1 MDSGMFKP
9 LQLAAVAA
17 LGQPPQWYRDLN
29 AIYAQRR
36 SLVFDLLDALDCTYD
51 PAQVGMFVWA
61 RIPDRYEDGY
71 ALADEVLEKAHV
83 FITPG
88 GIFGSQ
94 GKRFIRVSLCSD
106 HVIFA
111 EALQRVLDCKV
122 LSQKS

>member
-1 MDSGMFKP
+1 M
-9 LQLAAVAA
+9 AA
-17 LGQPPQWYRDLN
+17 LAQPPKWYRDLN
-29 AIYAQRR
+29 AIYARRR

-61 RIPDRYEDGY
+61 RIPERYEDGY

-94 GKRFIRVSLCSD
+94 GKRFVRVSLCSD
-106 HVIFA
+106 HEIFA
-111 EALQRVLDCKV
+111 EALRRVLEWKV